1 MMDGVYVYIDGYNF
15 YRGISHPGWLKYGW
29 CNLARLAR
37 CLSEKAFGRSFRVEE
52 VKYYTAPVRL
62 GQENRT
68 GERARQEMW
77 LEAFRI
83 ETPAV
88 RVIPGRFQK
97 IGNSPRREK
106 ETDVNIAVDMQW
118 DIAKF
123 GRAVLISADS
133 DFIPA
138 IRAVQRAS
146 RPVVVFFPPNQDGYR
161 APEDC
166 PVRIERITREDL
178 AECRL
183 PETIPRSGKPP
194 ITWSAYLNLRRAASL
209 SVD

>member
-1 MMDGVYVYIDGYNF
+1 MDGVFVYIDGYNF

-29 CNLARLAR
+29 CNFVQLAK
-37 CLSEKAFGRSFRVEE
+37 CLSEKAFGRSFQVEE

-62 GQENRT
+62 GQANRT
-68 GERARQEMW
+68 SERARQEMW
-77 LEAFRI
+77 LEAIRL
-83 ETPAV
+83 ETPTV

-97 IGNSPRREK
+97 IGDNPRREK

-123 GRAVLISADS
+123 GRAILVSADS

-138 IRAVQRAS
+138 IRAVRRAS
-146 RPVVVFFPPNQDGYR
+146 KPIVVFLPPNQDGYK

-166 PVRIERITREDL
+166 QVRIDRITQDDL

-183 PETIPRSGKPP
+183 RDTIPRGGMPP
-194 ITWSAYLNLRRAASL
+194 ITWLAYLNLRRTAGL
-209 SVD
+209 PTT

>member
-1 MMDGVYVYIDGYNF
+1 MEGVYVYIDGYNF
-15 YRGISHPGWLKYGW
+15 YRGISHPGWLRYGW
-29 CNLARLAR
+29 CNFVQLAK
-37 CLSEKAFGRSFRVEE
+37 CLSEKAFGRSFQVEE

-62 GQENRT
+62 GQESRA
-68 GERARQEMW
+68 GERERQELW
-77 LEAFRI
+77 LDAIRI
-83 ETPAV
+83 ETPTV

-97 IGNSPRREK
+97 IGDNPRREK
-106 ETDVNIAVDMQW
+106 ETDVNIAVDLQW

-123 GRAVLISADS
+123 GRVILISADS

-138 IRAVQRAS
+138 IRAVRKAS
-146 RPVVVFFPPNQDGYR
+146 RPVVVFLPPNQEGYK

-183 PETIPRSGKPP
+183 RETILRHGKPP
-194 ITWSAYLNLRRAASL
+194 ITWSAYLHLRRRAGL
-209 SVD
+209 PTD

>member
-1 MMDGVYVYIDGYNF
+1 VDGVFVYIDGYNF

-29 CNLARLAR
+29 CNFVQLAK
-37 CLSEKAFGRSFRVEE
+37 CLSEKAFGRSFQVEE

-62 GQENRT
+62 GQANRT
-68 GERARQEMW
+68 SERARQEMW
-77 LEAFRI
+77 LEAIRL
-83 ETPAV
+83 ETPTV

-97 IGNSPRREK
+97 IGDNPRREK

-123 GRAVLISADS
+123 GRAILVSADS

-138 IRAVQRAS
+138 IRAVRRAS
-146 RPVVVFFPPNQDGYR
+146 KPIVVFLPPNQDGYK

-166 PVRIERITREDL
+166 QVRIDRITQDDL

-183 PETIPRSGKPP
+183 RDTIPRGGMPP
-194 ITWSAYLNLRRAASL
+194 ITWLAYLNLRRTAGL
-209 SVD
+209 PTT

>member
-1 MMDGVYVYIDGYNF
+1 MDGVYVYIDGYNF

-29 CNLARLAR
+29 CNLAKLAK
-37 CLSEKAFGRSFRVEE
+37 CLSEKAFGRSFLVEE

-68 GERARQEMW
+68 GERQRQELW
-77 LEAFRI
+77 LDAIRMEAP
-83 ETPAV
+83 TV

-97 IGNSPRREK
+97 IGDSPRREK

-123 GRAVLISADS
+123 GRAILISADS

-138 IRAVQRAS
+138 IRAVQKAL
-146 RPVVVFFPPNQDGYR
+146 RPVVVFFPPNQNGYK
-161 APEDC
+161 APEDYSF
-166 PVRIERITREDL
+166 RIERMTREDL

-183 PETIPRSGKPP
+183 RETIPRPGKPP
-194 ITWSAYLNLRRAASL
+194 ITWSAYLNLRRTAGL
-209 SVD
+209 RTD